1 MRILCQQP
9 HCQLGLK
16 ETERTKKDCW
26 APKIL
31 LAGNKVRKSLRSKHV
46 LPFMKKGRT
55 IQKMTPR
62 VQRTE
67 LRATELFSDL
77 EA

>member
-1 MRILCQQP
+1 M
-9 HCQLGLK
+9 K
-16 ETERTKKDCW
+16 RTKRGQNKKRSLNS
-26 APKIL
+26 KIL

>member
-1 MRILCQQP
+1 M
-9 HCQLGLK
+9 K
-16 ETERTKKDCW
+16 RTKRGQNKKRSLNS
-26 APKIL
+26 KIL
-31 LAGNKVRKSLRSKHV
+31 LAGNNVRKSLRSKHV

>member
-1 MRILCQQP
+1 MNS
-9 HCQLGLK
+9 
-16 ETERTKKDCW
+16 
-26 APKIL
+26 KIL

>member
-1 MRILCQQP
+1 M
-9 HCQLGLK
+9 K
-16 ETERTKKDCW
+16 RTKRGQNKKRSLNS
-26 APKIL
+26 KIL
-31 LAGNKVRKSLRSKHV
+31 LAGNRVRKSLRSKHM

-67 LRATELFSDL
+67 PRATGLFSDL